1 MIASSRRTFGDA
13 TTLDRRVAQVRVVD
27 PHHPLYGKCF
37 PVSDRRSG
45 RGPRLI
51 VIRLPD
57 GRERGISRSATA
69 PTSASDDLAAA
80 APSRQVHISVRT
92 LLPLANHVRA
102 VLASRHADLEGG
114 GGRDLDQ
121 MAAKRGRRCCHA
133 CGRSSQSRHS
143 VSWRSGWD
151 SSCNACGRGPSAQ
164 RRVIVLSMTL
174 STDERITNAH
184 RAKLA
189 YVYVRQSSPGQVRH
203 HQESTELQ
211 YRLVERATL
220 FGWPRER
227 VHVIDDDL
235 GKSGTSSRDRHG
247 FQTLIAEV
255 GLGKAGLVMSL
266 DASRLARNNRDWHQ
280 LLELCSLFGVLIADG
295 ERLYDPAA
303 YHDRLL
309 LGLSGI
315 MSEAE
320 LHQIK
325 IRLHQGERQ
334 KAARGEL
341 RLPLPAGLI
350 HNRDG
355 SVTFNPDEEVQERL
369 RLVFAKFRELRSA
382 KAVMRYLRRGN
393 LLLPVRPLHGPAP
406 HDVVWRV
413 ADSARVIQILKNPAY
428 AGAYVYGRRRPDPL
442 RRQPGSERIGTVAVA
457 PEDWSICLKDAHPAY
472 VDWDEFMA
480 NRRQLVDNL
489 NRYDTGRP
497 GVPRKG
503 NALLQGI
510 VSCGRCARRMCL
522 RYSGPNGDY
531 PVYVCV
537 ADHSSE
543 GRPKCQEVRALA
555 VDAEVERLILE
566 ALTPD
571 RIALAVAAL
580 GEIEAETRAM
590 ERQWTLKRER
600 ARYDAERARRQYDAV
615 EPENRLVARSL
626 ERVWEERLRRVDQIE
641 QEYNAWRREQAVSI
655 SESDRQEILAL
666 GEDLPRLWDATTTTI
681 SGPQA
686 DRSTGDQGGHAGSET
701 SARLRLDQD
710 YLADWFDKRA
720 LVAATCAELCAARR
734 SGPSA
739 PAHHRAERPAEDGWR
754 DRPHP

>member
-1 MIASSRRTFGDA
+1 MS
-13 TTLDRRVAQVRVVD
+13 TT
-27 PHHPLYGKCF
+27 
-37 PVSDRRSG
+37 
-45 RGPRLI
+45 
-51 VIRLPD
+51 
-57 GRERGISRSATA
+57 
-69 PTSASDDLAAA
+69 TSLSDD
-80 APSRQVHISVRT
+80 
-92 LLPLANHVRA
+92 
-102 VLASRHADLEGG
+102 
-114 GGRDLDQ
+114 
-121 MAAKRGRRCCHA
+121 
-133 CGRSSQSRHS
+133 
-143 VSWRSGWD
+143 
-151 SSCNACGRGPSAQ
+151 
-164 RRVIVLSMTL
+164 
-174 STDERITNAH
+174 RITTAH

-211 YRLVERATL
+211 YRLVERAVL
-220 FGWPRER
+220 FGWPQER

-235 GKSGTSSRDRHG
+235 GKSGAYSRDRRG

-355 SVTFNPDEEVQERL
+355 SVTLNPDEEVQQRL
-369 RLVFAKFRELRSA
+369 RLVFTKFRELRSA
-382 KAVMRYLRRGN
+382 KAVMRYLRRHN
-393 LLLPVRPLHGPAP
+393 LLFPVRPLRGSAP
-406 HDVVWRV
+406 HEVVWRV
-413 ADSARVIQILKNPAY
+413 ANNARVIHILKNPAY
-428 AGAYVYGRRRPDPL
+428 AGAYVYGRRRPEPL
-442 RRQPGSERIGTVAVA
+442 RRRPGSDRIGTVAVP

-472 VDWDEFMA
+472 VDWEEFMA
-480 NRRQLVDNL
+480 NQRQLANNVA
-489 NRYDTGRP
+489 RYDAGRS
-497 GVPRKG
+497 GAPRKG
-503 NALLQGI
+503 SALLQGI

-522 RYSGPNGDY
+522 RYSGTDGDF

-537 ADHSSE
+537 ADQTFD
-543 GRPKCQEVRALA
+543 GGPKCQEVRALQ

-571 RIALAVAAL
+571 RIAVAVAAVS
-580 GEIEAETRAM
+580 EVEVENRAI
-590 ERQWTLKRER
+590 ERQWSLKRER

-626 ERVWEERLRRVDQIE
+626 ERIWEERLRRADQIE
-641 QEYNAWRREQAVSI
+641 QEYEAWRREQAVSV
-655 SESDRQEILAL
+655 SDSDRQEILAL
-666 GEDLPRLWDATTTTI
+666 GEDLPKLWHAATTTAAERKQI
-681 SGPQA
+681 V
-686 DRSTGDQGGHAGSET
+686 
-701 SARLRLDQD
+701 RLVIKEVILDQKQRRG
-710 YLADWFDKRA
+710 YVWIRIIWQTGATSEHWLQRRVQGYAQHADQEQLRRRIVELNGLQKMDA
-720 LVAATCAELCAARR
+720 EIAATLNREGFRTAHGPPFSGNMVHVLRKRWGIRTVKINGIAVNPPRWADGSYSVQGAAALIGITPQTIFDWLRKGWLKGKQLTKGMPWQISISPDQVATPRARARQTIR
-734 SGPSA
+734 SNGEAS
-739 PAHHRAERPAEDGWR
+739 
-754 DRPHP
+754 

>member
-1 MIASSRRTFGDA
+1 
-13 TTLDRRVAQVRVVD
+13 
-27 PHHPLYGKCF
+27 
-37 PVSDRRSG
+37 
-45 RGPRLI
+45 
-51 VIRLPD
+51 
-57 GRERGISRSATA
+57 
-69 PTSASDDLAAA
+69 
-80 APSRQVHISVRT
+80 
-92 LLPLANHVRA
+92 LL
-102 VLASRHADLEGG
+102 ST
-114 GGRDLDQ
+114 
-121 MAAKRGRRCCHA
+121 
-133 CGRSSQSRHS
+133 
-143 VSWRSGWD
+143 
-151 SSCNACGRGPSAQ
+151 
-164 RRVIVLSMTL
+164 TL
-174 STDERITNAH
+174 STDERITTAH

-211 YRLVERATL
+211 YRLVERAAV

-235 GKSGTSSRDRHG
+235 GKSGTSSRDRYG

-350 HNRDG
+350 HTRDG

-406 HDVVWRV
+406 HDVVWRP
-413 ADSARVIQILKNPAY
+413 ADSARVINILKNPAY
-428 AGAYVYGRRRPDPL
+428 AGAYVYGRRRQDPL
-442 RRQPGSERIGTVAVA
+442 RRQPGSDRIGTAAVA

-472 VDWDEFMA
+472 LDWDEFMA
-480 NRRQLVDNL
+480 NRRQLADNVG
-489 NRYDTGRP
+489 RYDAGRP
-497 GVPRKG
+497 GAPRKG

-522 RYSGPNGDY
+522 RYSGPHGDY

-537 ADHSSE
+537 ADSSAE
-543 GRPKCQEVRALA
+543 GRPRCQEVRALA
-555 VDAEVERLILE
+555 VDAEVERLILT

-571 RIALAVAAL
+571 RIVLAIAAL
-580 GEIEAETRAM
+580 GEIEEETRAM
-590 ERQWTLKRER
+590 ERQWSLKRER

-626 ERVWEERLRRVDQIE
+626 ERVWEERLRRVDQVE
-641 QEYNAWRREQAVSI
+641 QEYDAWRREQSVSI
-655 SESDRQEILAL
+655 SDNDRAEILAL
-666 GEDLPRLWDATTTTI
+666 GEELPRLWRAATTR
-681 SGPQA
+681 SA
-686 DRSTGDQGGHAGSET
+686 DRKQIVRLVIKDVALDQKRRRGYVWIKVIWKTGAASEHWLQRCVQGYEQHADQD
-701 SARLRLDQD
+701 RLRQCITELNRQQKMDGEIAAI
-710 YLADWFDKRA
+710 LNKEALRTAHGAPFSGGMVHVLRKRWRIQSVKINGTA
-720 LVAATCAELCAARR
+720 ANPQQWPDGSYSVQGAATAIGITPQVIFDWLRKGWLTGTQLAKGMPWQISLSPDQAAVLRARVRR
-734 SGPSA
+734 TNRSKREAS
-739 PAHHRAERPAEDGWR
+739 
-754 DRPHP
+754 